1 MKGQLKCS
9 RKKLKI
15 HLNRSRDAYMRCDT
29 SVVDSTLESMLT
41 KYKVKGLKRK
51 RGPITLTVELCT
63 IWIWIACES

>member
-1 MKGQLKCS
+1 MKVQLKCS

-15 HLNRSRDAYMRCDT
+15 HLNRSRDAYT
-29 SVVDSTLESMLT
+29 SVVDSTLESMLI